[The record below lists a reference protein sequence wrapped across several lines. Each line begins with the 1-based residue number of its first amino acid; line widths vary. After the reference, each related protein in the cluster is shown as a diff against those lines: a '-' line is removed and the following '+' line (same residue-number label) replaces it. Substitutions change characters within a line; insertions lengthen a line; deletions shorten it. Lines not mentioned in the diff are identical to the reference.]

1 MWRNRLRS
9 GGWRQRAPGATW
21 RAEQPD
27 PARPLEQPAAR
38 HGGDRLRRHLPAG
51 PADAG
56 HSRRRAH
63 QPLPLPGTPAAAV
76 LRTAEPVLVGTVDAL
91 RSRVRVVRLRAA
103 LAQCHAHPRTQVF
116 WTLRD
121 MRCTK
126 HAPCLCTHCILLETN
141 ASFCV
146 SLKLIFQNAHTA
158 HAQ

>member
-1 MWRNRLRS
+1 LRS
-9 GGWRQRAPGATW
+9 GGRGQRAPGASR

-63 QPLPLPGTPAAAV
+63 QPLPAPGTPAAADV
-76 LRTAEPVLVGTVDAL
+76 LRAAEPVLVGTVDAL
-91 RSRVRVVRLRAA
+91 RSRVRVVRLRAS

-116 WTLRD
+116 
-121 MRCTK
+121 
-126 HAPCLCTHCILLETN
+126 
-141 ASFCV
+141 
-146 SLKLIFQNAHTA
+146 
-158 HAQ
+158 